1 MAKFKEYQDKKLET
15 KNAPAPTLL
24 TQDEYRAL
32 LRADKRDRINQ
43 ILRGAGIIFI
53 IILYLV
59 MAEFLFEISIF
70 GAIFPNTRDEHVY
83 FWKFVTTDIADVI
96 IPDVETKLTP
106 SGRIFDDWWQM
117 GPLLPKLGLS
127 IVLVLATVG
136 IGFLIAYSISDIIG
150 IIKNMFIVT
159 HKTVKDIGEI
169 AQEGISEE
177 LGTEVVPR
185 KKTKKLFEDT
195 PDDPKEQVKVKQPKQ
210 SRAEKK
216 AAKTEALNNEV
227 DALLDQLLT
236 HPHTAAEEKIIS
248 DTFGSES
255 TGQRIDN

>member
-15 KNAPAPTLL
+15 KNTPAPTLL

-70 GAIFPNTRDEHVY
+70 GAIFPNTRDEHFK
-83 FWKFVTTDIADVI
+83 FWKFVTTDVGTVI
-96 IPDVETKLTP
+96 WDDGTP
-106 SGRIFDDWWQM
+106 MSGSGKIFDDWWQM

-195 PDDPKEQVKVKQPKQ
+195 PDEPKEQVKIKQPKQ

-236 HPHTAAEEKIIS
+236 HPHTATEEKIIN

>member
-70 GAIFPNTRDEHVY
+70 GAIFPNTRVEHTD
-83 FWKFVTTDIADVI
+83 FWNFVSTGI
-96 IPDVETKLTP
+96 IDPDVETKLTP

-195 PDDPKEQVKVKQPKQ
+195 PDDLKEQVKVKQPKQ

>member
-24 TQDEYRAL
+24 TQDEYKAL

-59 MAEFLFEISIF
+59 MAEFLFEFSIF
-70 GAIFPNTRDEHVY
+70 GAIFPNTRDEHLS
-83 FWKFVTTDIADVI
+83 FWTFVTTDVSEIG
-96 IPDVETKLTP
+96 IPFGPDGR
-106 SGRIFDDWWQM
+106 SGKIFDDWWQM

-177 LGTEVVPR
+177 LGTEVVPK
-185 KKTKKLFEDT
+185 KKTKKLFDDT

-236 HPHTAAEEKIIS
+236 HPHTASEEKIIN